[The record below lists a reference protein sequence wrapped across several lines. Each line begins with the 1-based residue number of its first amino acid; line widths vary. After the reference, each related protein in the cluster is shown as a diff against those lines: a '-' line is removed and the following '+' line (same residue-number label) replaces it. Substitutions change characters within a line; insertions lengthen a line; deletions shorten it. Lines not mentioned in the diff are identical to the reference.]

1 MRNGG
6 NGRPRALRRRVVTR
20 GRYVGSHPERV
31 ARIAVVLAARLGYEG
46 PALDAIEVGAL
57 LHDVGKAAIPER
69 ILLKPG
75 ALDEEEWRVMRA
87 HPVISDSIL
96 SGVELHPFVRE
107 IARSTHERLDGGGY
121 PDGLADPV
129 IPLSA
134 RIVAVADAFDALT
147 TDRSYRPARS
157 VAYALSELRMH
168 AGTQFCPRVVAAL
181 ERVFR
186 EDARA
191 VAPARVAIV
200 A

>member
-1 MRNGG
+1 M
-6 NGRPRALRRRVVTR
+6 NGRGDTLPRCGAARDYYAGV
-20 GRYVGSHPERV
+20 HPERV

-46 PALDAIEVGAL
+46 PELDAIEVGAL
-57 LHDVGKAAIPER
+57 LHDIGKAGIPEA

-75 ALDEEEWRVMRA
+75 PLDEGEWQVMRA

-96 SGVELHPFVRE
+96 SGVRFHPFVRE
-107 IARSTHERLDGGGY
+107 IARSTHERLDGNGY
-121 PDGLADPV
+121 PDGLADPA
-129 IPLSA
+129 ISLPA

-147 TDRSYRPARS
+147 TDRAYRPARS
-157 VAYALSELRMH
+157 VAFALAELRAH

-181 ERVFR
+181 EHVYR

-191 VAPARVAIV
+191 LVRARVAAATV